1 MNIVCAT
8 DDNFI
13 QHCSIMLVSLL
24 CHNKDVDIYIMT
36 EGLTEENTHILQ
48 EETESKGGRVHF
60 CYVDSSIIEKLPLSN
75 LEGLS
80 HISKATYYRLLIA
93 DILPDD
99 VEKVLYLD
107 CDIVINDS
115 LEEFWNIDMANKA
128 IAAVPQ
134 VGFGYECERLGYP
147 IEDGYFN
154 AGVTL
159 MNLSYCRAHDITKEF
174 LDYVEK
180 NYDKLRYNDQDVL
193 NGVLHDRCIHVLPQ
207 WNMTS
212 ACYVNEL
219 NKRGDKRNGKV
230 INDYSSEK
238 ENIKYRRMNPCVVH
252 FVSRPKPWQDNCV
265 HPLYHLYYDY
275 ALQTIHFKHLC
286 PQDERQRQKAVRKQ
300 RILSLLSSVKQRI
313 HKTDLTRM

>member
-8 DDNFI
+8 DDKFI

-36 EGLTEENTHILQ
+36 EGLTEENKHILQ

-60 CYVDSSIIEKLPLSN
+60 CHVDSSIIEKLPLSN

-93 DILPDD
+93 DILPTE
-99 VEKVLYLD
+99 VGKVLYLD
-107 CDIVINDS
+107 CDIVVNDS
-115 LEEFWNIDMANKA
+115 LEDFWNIDMADKA

-147 IEDGYFN
+147 IEDCYFN

-159 MNLSYCRAHDITKEF
+159 MNLSYCRTHDVTKEF
-174 LDYVEK
+174 LAYVEK
-180 NYDKLRYNDQDVL
+180 NHDKLRYNDQDVL

-212 ACYVNEL
+212 ACYDNDL
-219 NKRGDKRNGKV
+219 DRRGDKREGKV
-230 INDYSSEK
+230 INDYSLEK
-238 ENIKYRRMNPCVVH
+238 ENIKSRGMNPCVVH
-252 FVSRPKPWQDNCV
+252 YVSRPKPWQDNCV
-265 HPLYHLYYDY
+265 HPLYYLYYEY
-275 ALQTIHFKHLC
+275 ASQTLHFNHLN

-300 RILSLLSSVKQRI
+300 RIFSFLSSIKQRI
-313 HKTDLTRM
+313 HKTDLSLM